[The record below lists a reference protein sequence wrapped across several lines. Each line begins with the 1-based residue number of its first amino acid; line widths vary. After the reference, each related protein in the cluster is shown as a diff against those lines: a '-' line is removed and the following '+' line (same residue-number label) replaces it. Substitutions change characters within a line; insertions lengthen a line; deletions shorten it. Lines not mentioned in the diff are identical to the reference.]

1 MILLRQIS
9 RLLMLILWTMSLI
22 VPAILLNLIFI
33 LSYTQRT
40 KTLALL
46 TMLWAKFSCRILGI
60 RVEPLGDLNIDQQG
74 FIVSNHISYTDI
86 MVLAGLMPAVFLS
99 KQDVRRWPLVG
110 LLSILAGTVFI
121 DRSAKSG
128 IPAAIKGMT
137 KKMNARV
144 NAVVF
149 PEGTTSDSSDVM
161 PFKSSFFEL
170 PLLMNSPV
178 IPVSISYDAPRC
190 TGREKPVAWYGKEP
204 FLRHFWRLLS
214 CAEINASVFFNK
226 PILYQS
232 NDNPQARKD
241 LAAEAYRVVRERYK
255 NLSA

>member
-1 MILLRQIS
+1 MILLIKIA
-9 RLLMLILWTMSLI
+9 RLLMLILWTGSLLL
-22 VPAILLNLIFI
+22 PAIILNLVFI
-33 LSYTQRT
+33 LSYPLRT
-40 KTLALL
+40 KSLSLL
-46 TMLWAKFSCRILGI
+46 TMLWAKFSCRILSI
-60 RVEPLGDLNIDQQG
+60 KVKLHGDINREQAG

-86 MVLAGLMPAVFLS
+86 MVLAGILPAVFLS

-128 IPAAIKGMT
+128 IPAAIKGLN
-137 KKMNARV
+137 KKIIAGV

-190 TGREKPVAWYGKEP
+190 AGREKPVAWYGNEP

-226 PILYQS
+226 PILHQI